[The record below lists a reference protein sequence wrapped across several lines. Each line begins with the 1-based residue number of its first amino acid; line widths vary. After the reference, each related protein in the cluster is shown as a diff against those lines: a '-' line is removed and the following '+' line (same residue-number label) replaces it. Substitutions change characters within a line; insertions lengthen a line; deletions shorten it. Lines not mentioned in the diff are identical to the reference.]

1 MIKVVKCFSTVCSE
15 VCLFTVLWKSVAKK
29 MFKIWCESDILSEEK
44 LREVHDR
51 IETVEA
57 PSDLGRRIMEDL
69 PRVRGR
75 TGYYITLCMPFKA
88 F

>member
-1 MIKVVKCFSTVCSE
+1 
-15 VCLFTVLWKSVAKK
+15 

-57 PSDLGRRIMEDL
+57 PSDLGRL
-69 PRVRGR
+69 PGNINSNYGGFAACQGKNWVL
-75 TGYYITLCMPFKA
+75 YYSLYAVQGI
-88 F
+88 